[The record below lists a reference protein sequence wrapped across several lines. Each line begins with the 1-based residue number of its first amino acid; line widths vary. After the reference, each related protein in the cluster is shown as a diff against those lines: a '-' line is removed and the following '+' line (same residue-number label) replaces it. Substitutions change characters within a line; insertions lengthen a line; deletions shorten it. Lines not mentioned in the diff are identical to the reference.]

1 MHLRK
6 ATSPEETSPKQKHVR
21 KCIVY
26 TWDHKSSQSIWSG
39 LRSLPIMNDDIQTF
53 KALIVVHKILQEGH
67 PVVLREAQSQ
77 MGWLDTCA
85 RMSSSSPRNYS
96 QLIQAYV
103 SFIHAKL
110 RFHRMHKEFNG
121 LFEYEEYISLKN
133 IDNPDEGYE
142 TIIELMNLQDR
153 IEKFQSLVFSTLRGR
168 TNECQISSLVPLVK
182 ESYGIYK
189 FLTSMLRAM
198 HRRTDAIDALEPLR
212 GRYQH
217 QHYALRRFYFECAS
231 LKYLTSLIN
240 VPKLNSEP
248 PNLLNSPDDH
258 SREPLHL
265 PPREPTPP
273 STPAGPTQS
282 EIDEQARLLKEF
294 EDKQRALKE
303 SEAAE
308 ARRIEEQALLR
319 EREFARKQAAQAD
332 EQRLAQEQLIRSQEI
347 NHIHGRA
354 AEIERDLLFMR
365 GQYERDQLMLQ
376 QYDMRVK
383 ALEMELAAAGQ
394 NVHAQMAGKDDM
406 LQQLQEQVETWR
418 KKYEALAKLY
428 SQLRNEHLELL
439 NKYKQTQIKAGSAQ
453 EVINKMERMERD
465 IKAKNLEMSDMIRE
479 RDRARL
485 ELDRARGG
493 EREEVERL
501 KRELRFAE
509 ERAED
514 AVQARSTEVSSIM
527 TRMNAQIAELE
538 EALASHK
545 AQLEAKDAE
554 ALILQEGMDSTIRQ
568 MKEMHVDQGTADE
581 ALNAQIDTIIL
592 DNSKKLSAIIDSILQ
607 ACADKLDDAL
617 YELETPSSAAMTAS
631 TPEYVLSLIEKAQA
645 SSNEFTAVFSLFV
658 EQQEVGGDHV
668 NVIKSANQ
676 LAQAMCDSLVNV
688 KGILRFCKSEEAM
701 DRLTSVAV
709 DAGHILLRFFLNI
722 QSYRLAGMTSQQRT
736 NVAVQQNAQVSTALG
751 RLADSAQSLV
761 GQRPSQLQGGE
772 LGDIIEREMISV
784 ASTIEQATQ
793 RLQTLLGRDRTS
805 SRYTPTELQV
815 HDTILEAAMAIM
827 RAIGVLIRASTESQE
842 EIVARGRGTSSAQQ
856 FYKKNN
862 RWTEGL
868 ISAARAVAFA
878 STMLIEAAD
887 GVIMGTHSL
896 EQLIVAS
903 NEVSAA
909 TVQLVAASRVK
920 SEFMSQTQERLE
932 KAAKA
937 VTDACRALVKQV
949 RMLTEK
955 QDMMEDVDYSRMA
968 THEFKVREMEQQVEV
983 LKLEKDLAHARR
995 VLGAMRRA
1003 GYHATEEDGPLL

>member
-1 MHLRK
+1 M
-6 ATSPEETSPKQKHVR
+6 
-21 KCIVY
+21 Y

-39 LRSLPIMNDDIQTF
+39 LRVLPIMNDEIQMF

-67 PVVLREAQSQ
+67 PIVLREAQAQ
-77 MGWLDTCA
+77 INWLDTCA
-85 RMSSSSPRNYS
+85 RMSGNTPRNYG

-110 RFHRMHKEFNG
+110 RFHRVHKEFNG
-121 LFEYEEYISLKN
+121 LFEYEEYVSLKN

-153 IEKFQSLVFSTLRGR
+153 IEKFQHLVFSTLRGR
-168 TNECQISSLVPLVK
+168 ANECQISSLVPLVK

-198 HRRTDAIDALEPLR
+198 HRRTDAMDALEPLR

-217 QHYALRRFYFECAS
+217 QHYELRRFYFECAS

-240 VPKLNSEP
+240 VPRLNAEP
-248 PNLLNSPDDH
+248 PNLLATPDAPELPA
-258 SREPLHL
+258 REPAQQA
-265 PPREPTPP
+265 PREPSPP
-273 STPAGPTQS
+273 AEQS
-282 EIDEQARLLKEF
+282 PSQAEIEEQARLLKEF
-294 EDKQRALKE
+294 EDKQRLLKE
-303 SEAAE
+303 READE
-308 ARRIEEQALLR
+308 ARRNEERAAQR
-319 EREFARKQAAQAD
+319 EREFAEQQAAQA
-332 EQRLAQEQLIRSQEI
+332 EQQRLAQEQLLRSQEM
-347 NHIHGRA
+347 HQIHGRA
-354 AEIERDLLFMR
+354 AELERDLLFMR

-383 ALEMELAAAGQ
+383 ALEMELSAAGQ

-406 LQQLQEQVETWR
+406 ITQLQEQVDTWR

-439 NKYKQTQIKAGSAQ
+439 SKYKQVQLKAGSAQ
-453 EVINKMERMERD
+453 EAINKMERMERD
-465 IKAKNLEMSDMIRE
+465 VKAKNLEMSDMIRE

-514 AVQARSTEVSSIM
+514 AVQARGTEVSSIM
-527 TRMNAQIAELE
+527 SRMNAQISELE

-568 MKEMHVDQGTADE
+568 MNDMRVDQGTSDD

-592 DNSKKLSAIIDSILQ
+592 DNSKKLSAILDSILQ
-607 ACADKLDDAL
+607 ACADKLDVAL
-617 YELETPSSAAMTAS
+617 YELETPASTTIQGVTA

-645 SSNEFTAVFSLFV
+645 SANEFAAVFSLFV
-658 EQQEVGGDHV
+658 EQQLGDDHV
-668 NVIKSANQ
+668 NVIKCANQ
-676 LAQAMCDSLVNV
+676 LAQAASDSVVNV
-688 KGILRFCKSEEAM
+688 KGILRFCRNEDAM
-701 DRLTSVAV
+701 ERLTSVAV
-709 DAGHILLRFFLNI
+709 DAGHVLLRFFLNV
-722 QSYRLAGMTSQQRT
+722 QSYRLASMSAQQRSH
-736 NVAVQQNAQVSTALG
+736 VAMQQNAQANDALG
-751 RLADSAQSLV
+751 RLADGVQALI
-761 GQRPSQLQGGE
+761 GQRAPQGE
-772 LGDIIEREMISV
+772 LGDMIEQEMMS
-784 ASTIEQATQ
+784 AANTIEQATL
-793 RLQTLLGRDRTS
+793 RLQALLARDKTS
-805 SRYTPTELQV
+805 NRYSATELKV

-827 RAIGVLIRASTESQE
+827 RAIGGLIRASTESQE
-842 EIVARGRGTSSAQQ
+842 EIVARGRGTSSAHQ

-878 STMLIEAAD
+878 STMLIETAD

-903 NEVSAA
+903 NEVSSA

-932 KAAKA
+932 RAAKA
-937 VTDACRALVKQV
+937 VTDACRSLVRQV
-949 RMLTEK
+949 QMITDRQSGTDDL
-955 QDMMEDVDYSRMA
+955 DFSRMA

-983 LKLEKDLAHARR
+983 LKLEKELSQARR

-1003 GYHATEEDGPLL
+1003 GYHATEEDQGLI